1 MTRRGIAT
9 ALALALTP
17 LAAANAHLM
26 PAHTGTIVVRGNQA
40 YVALALPA
48 TYFAEADDNHDGLL
62 SPAEIAA
69 HADLL
74 QRLVATTLHLSDGD
88 TPAIL
93 RWVSVTIE
101 PNDTARVVGPS
112 DFVLVLVVGQFPQVP
127 RTISLRLDRLNHVGG
142 GGADRLFVRATRD
155 GVTEAATF
163 RAGHASHTFYGATW
177 SRAADGVR
185 LGLEHILTGADHL
198 LFLLTLVLAG
208 IGWRYWVGVIS
219 SFTVGHSLVLAVTA
233 LGFVAPVKPALTEVL
248 IAATIVFMAS
258 RALLGRRAEHIGREA
273 ALAGVC
279 GLVHGL
285 GVASAVRALD
295 MNGRPDLLT
304 LGTFN
309 VGVEIGQLAV
319 AVACVLMLRLLAKRE
334 RANLVVPRLLASSAG
349 VAGLVWIVARLPAAL

>member
-1 MTRRGIAT
+1 M

-17 LAAANAHLM
+17 AASANAHLM
-26 PAHTGTIVVRGNQA
+26 PAHAGTIAVRGRQV

-48 TYFAEADDNHDGLL
+48 KYFPEADDNHDGLL
-62 SPAEIAA
+62 SPQEIAA
-69 HADLL
+69 HAELL
-74 QRLVATTLHLSDGD
+74 QRLIATTVHLSDGA

-93 RWVSVTIE
+93 RWASVTIE
-101 PNDTARVVGPS
+101 PLDTARIVGPS
-112 DFVLVLVVGQFPQVP
+112 EFVLVLIVGQFPDP
-127 RTISLRLDRLNHVGG
+127 PKTISLRLDRLDKVGG

-155 GVTEAATF
+155 GATEAATY
-163 RAGHASHTFYGATW
+163 RAGHAAHTFYGAAW
-177 SRAADGVR
+177 DRAADGLK
-185 LGLEHILTGADHL
+185 LGLEHIFTGADHM

-219 SFTVGHSLVLAVTA
+219 SFTVGHALVLGVTA
-233 LGFVAPVKPALTEVL
+233 IGFVAPVKPALTEVL

-258 RALLGRRAEHIGREA
+258 RSLLGRRAEHIGREA

-285 GVASAVRALD
+285 GVASAVQSLD
-295 MNGRPDLLT
+295 VNGRPDLLT

-319 AVACVLMLRLLAKRE
+319 ALACVALLRLIANRE
-334 RANLVVPRLLASSAG
+334 RASLLVPRLLASSAG